1 MIQPIIGQIVGLM
14 ALGLCIAAFANKR
27 DDRLLLTLILAN
39 VAFATQFFLLGGWV
53 AGAISCLIVL
63 RILLVRRFKRNWF
76 VMGAMLAATGLA
88 AFLTW
93 QGPLDTIPLLAG
105 LIGTYAMFM
114 LDGIPM
120 RVLLAFAATCWLL
133 ANYLTGSFGAF
144 IAEGLI
150 LITNAITIYRLHL
163 DRAENLARQGSASR

>member
-1 MIQPIIGQIVGLM
+1 MTQPIVGQIVGLI

-27 DDRLLLTLILAN
+27 DDRLLLIFIFAN
-39 VAFATQFFLLGGWV
+39 VAFAGQFFLLGGWV

-63 RILLVRRFKRNWF
+63 RILLVRRFKQSQF
-76 VMGAMLAATGLA
+76 VMGTMLAATGLV

-93 QGPLDTIPLLAG
+93 QGPLDTVPLVAG

-114 LDGIPM
+114 LRGIPM
-120 RVLLAFAATCWLL
+120 RVLLAIAAACWML
-133 ANYLTGSFGAF
+133 ANYLSGSLGAF

-150 LITNAITIYRLHL
+150 LVTNTVTIFRIYRERPVSY
-163 DRAENLARQGSASR
+163 DWQGSVKH